1 MKRVGVYLF
10 LTLLTI
16 LLALGIS
23 YHDVIFEALRSFPKD
38 WLLWYIIGTINTTL
52 VFWVIPKQLIVKR
65 KKKSSQTIDE
75 NE

>member
-16 LLALGIS
+16 LVTLGIS
-23 YHDVIFEALRSFPKD
+23 YHDVIFEAIRSFPKD
-38 WLLWYIIGTINTTL
+38 WLRWYIIGTINTTL
-52 VFWVIPKQLIVKR
+52 VFGVIPKQLIVK
-65 KKKSSQTIDE
+65 KKKKASQTIEE

>member
-52 VFWVIPKQLIVKR
+52 VFWVIPKKLIVKR